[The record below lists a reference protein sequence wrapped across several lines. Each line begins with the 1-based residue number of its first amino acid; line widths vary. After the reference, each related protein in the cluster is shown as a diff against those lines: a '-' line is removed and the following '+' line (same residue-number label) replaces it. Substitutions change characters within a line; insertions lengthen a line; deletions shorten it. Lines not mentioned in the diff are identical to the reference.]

1 MSNVPSPDPENNPKL
16 NPSPGGAGHAPE
28 PAQANSQSHIAR
40 DFDKTMAASAF
51 QELES

>member
-1 MSNVPSPDPENNPKL
+1 MSHIPSPDPENNPKL
-16 NPSPGGAGHAPE
+16 NPAPGGAGHA

-40 DFDKTMAASAF
+40 DFDKSMAASAF